1 MVICLPY
8 WAMNSLIILP
18 EECVDASCA
27 VLSGARAA
35 YAYET
40 HGLRAGQR
48 VKAAVL
54 GGLRGE
60 ALARESALGRVVLE
74 LSLSIPAREPR
85 PFDLIVGVS
94 RPQTIKKCVQAAVML
109 GVRSLHFVRSEKGDK
124 SYLQSTALLEENL
137 REESIKALEQV
148 WDSRPPQI
156 VVHKSFRHFCENK
169 IAPLVAAPE
178 VAKIVAHPCGEGLH
192 AALEVSSHGADSR
205 RSGAVVAIG
214 PERGWSEAELAL
226 LQALGFRVVD
236 LGERVLR
243 VEIAITFLLGQ
254 LEALSS

>member
-1 MVICLPY
+1 
-8 WAMNSLIILP
+8 MNSLIILP

-27 VLSGARAA
+27 VLSGARAG

-48 VKAAVL
+48 VKAALL

-60 ALARESALGRVVLE
+60 ALARESGPDRVVLE

-85 PFDLIVGVS
+85 PVDLIVGVS

-124 SYLQSTALLEENL
+124 SYLQSTALLEDNL
-137 REESIKALEQV
+137 REESMRALEQV
-148 WDSRPPQI
+148 WDSRPPAI
-156 VVHKSFRHFCENK
+156 VVHRSFRYFCENK
-169 IAPLVAAPE
+169 IAPLLAAGDVAT
-178 VAKIVAHPCGEGLH
+178 IVAHPGGERLATVCQASNG
-192 AALEVSSHGADSR
+192 GASGR
-205 RSGAVVAIG
+205 HLGAVVAIG
-214 PERGWSEAELAL
+214 PERGWSEAEIA
-226 LQALGFRVVD
+226 QFQTIGFRSVD

-254 LEALSS
+254 LEALAH